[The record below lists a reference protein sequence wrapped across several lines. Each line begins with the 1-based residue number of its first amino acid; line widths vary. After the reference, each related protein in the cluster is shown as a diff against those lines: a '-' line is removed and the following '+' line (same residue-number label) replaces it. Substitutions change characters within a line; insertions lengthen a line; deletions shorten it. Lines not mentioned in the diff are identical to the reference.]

1 MKRYLSYKLSPLIPG
16 YGSIGQKLE
25 LCKINSIAKGDS
37 CNTFK
42 IGMENHW
49 GTHVDCPAHF
59 FTHGAKVA
67 DYSCDFWFFKKPQ
80 VIKIIALPGQIIRKE
95 DIQGSIIPE
104 TDLILFQS
112 GWGEFRGEN
121 TYSFNNPGLNP
132 GLGQWLRTNYP
143 NVRAI
148 GIDWVSISSFQHRE
162 LGRNAHRAFLD
173 VKGEGNSI
181 LLIED
186 MNLSTDLSCLTEVWV
201 APLQI
206 EEIDSAPCTV
216 VGFFK

>member
-1 MKRYLSYKLSPLIPG
+1 MKKYLSYKLSPLIPA

-25 LCKINSIAKGDS
+25 LYKINSIAKGDS

-59 FTHGAKVA
+59 FTHGTKVT
-67 DYSCDFWFFKKPQ
+67 DYPCGFWFFKKPQ
-80 VIKIIALPGQIIRKE
+80 VVKIDAEPGQIITQN
-95 DIQGSIIPE
+95 DLPDNITPE
-104 TDLILFQS
+104 TDLLLLKS

-121 TYSFNNPGLNP
+121 IYSFNNPGLNP
-132 GLGQWLRTNYP
+132 ELGQWLRKNCPT
-143 NVRAI
+143 VKAI

-162 LGRNAHRAFLD
+162 LGRDAHRAFLD
-173 VKGEGNSI
+173 LKGEGNPI

-186 MNLSTDLSCLTEVWV
+186 MNLSTDLSRLTEVWV

-216 VGFFK
+216 VGFLK